1 MQQTLKF
8 FLRSSEKLSLIVWS
22 VLVCLTFP
30 IRMKNDEV
38 LCNVR
43 LSKAVG
49 CLKSSD
55 GVTDAKKPLF
65 YHRLK

>member
-1 MQQTLKF
+1 MNCVVGFSFSNLE
-8 FLRSSEKLSLIVWS
+8 S
-22 VLVCLTFP
+22 FP

-38 LCNVR
+38 LCNVP

-65 YHRLK
+65 YHRLKSRFEIKCYYCNY

>member
-1 MQQTLKF
+1 
-8 FLRSSEKLSLIVWS
+8 
-22 VLVCLTFP
+22 
-30 IRMKNDEV
+30 MKNDEV
-38 LCNVR
+38 LCNVP

-65 YHRLK
+65 YHRFEIKILNKMVLL